1 MPDLRAL
8 LSAHRPEVL
17 RHCYRMM
24 GSWADAEDVAQ
35 DVLLRAWQ
43 AQESW
48 TGAGPLRHWLLTI
61 ATNTCLNALAKRR
74 RLVLP
79 QLERAPAA
87 PGAPLEEV
95 EAAAWLTPA
104 PDARLF
110 PDPHEEAERRER
122 VALAFVALLQRLP
135 ARQRA
140 VLLLKD
146 VVGMSAEEIA
156 AALGLSVPSVNSAL
170 HRARQTAGGPL
181 PEADEPPPEVLRA
194 YVRSWEERDLPALLA
209 LLREDVVLAMPPY
222 TTWFR
227 GRAAVGSF
235 LQTPR
240 FETFW
245 AAGVRVVE
253 TRANGLPAAAFYSGL
268 HGGRLHAIGVTR
280 FAGGL
285 VAELTVFI
293 GPRFF
298 AGFDLPGAAAQFS
311 GPRLSSG
318 QEESPT

>member
-1 MPDLRAL
+1 
-8 LSAHRPEVL
+8 
-17 RHCYRMM
+17 
-24 GSWADAEDVAQ
+24 
-35 DVLLRAWQ
+35 
-43 AQESW
+43 
-48 TGAGPLRHWLLTI
+48 
-61 ATNTCLNALAKRR
+61 
-74 RLVLP
+74 
-79 QLERAPAA
+79 
-87 PGAPLEEV
+87 
-95 EAAAWLTPA
+95 
-104 PDARLF
+104 
-110 PDPHEEAERRER
+110 
-122 VALAFVALLQRLP
+122 
-135 ARQRA
+135 
-140 VLLLKD
+140 
-146 VVGMSAEEIA
+146 
-156 AALGLSVPSVNSAL
+156 
-170 HRARQTAGGPL
+170 QTAGGPL